1 MKTKQALVGW
11 MKAHPI
17 KAVGFA
23 TLFTGLATFAGFLPH
38 TGEVICLGLF
48 LLLLI
53 IFMVVIAHDS
63 KKWVALLVLAIGL
76 QQVTSEERE
85 EPQGL
90 AWCAAAVIVVGGVAT
105 YCLAKYC
112 SKKFP
117 KTPAKDTNAPP
128 EEFSFVMAAGAD
140 SMAAS
145 ASSGCDSCYI
155 PGGLSP
161 SLLDTEPVKSLEII
175 AEVDYQGDL
184 RISSLMETVVPEG
197 REDASLTREEFDAAI
212 AQHGIQLATRY
223 GDYYFGLNGRPA
235 SQEQVPIFFD
245 HLPDGSLTI
254 RVGDGEQYEV
264 VLERSIDLSRW
275 YPIMRTSI
283 GAGRKYRFMDL
294 TSELQVFYRLRR
306 N

>member
-23 TLFTGLATFAGFLPH
+23 VAFTGLAAFAGFLPR
-38 TGEVICLGLF
+38 TGELICGGLF
-48 LLLLI
+48 ALLL
-53 IFMVVIAHDS
+53 VVFLVILRNDVKRLAF
-63 KKWVALLVLAIGL
+63 LLVLAIGL
-76 QQVTSEERE
+76 QQIKSE

-117 KTPAKDTNAPP
+117 RTPPADTNSPP
-128 EEFSFVMAAGAD
+128 QEFSFVMAAGASSGD
-140 SMAAS
+140 MAAS
-145 ASSGCDSCYI
+145 ASSGCDSCYD
-155 PGGLSP
+155 GMSLRMLSDSQP
-161 SLLDTEPVKSLEII
+161 LKSLEII
-175 AEVDYQGDL
+175 AEVDYQGEL
-184 RISSLMETVVPEG
+184 RISSLMETVVPQD
-197 REDASLTREEFDAAI
+197 REDATITRSEFDAEI

-223 GDYYFGLNGRPA
+223 GDMYFGLNGRPA
-235 SQEQVPIFFD
+235 TQAQVPIFFD

-254 RVGDGEQYEV
+254 QVGSGPQYDV
-264 VLERSIDLSRW
+264 VLERSVDLARW
-275 YPIMRTSI
+275 YPVIRTGI
-283 GAGRKYRFMDL
+283 GVGRKHRFMDL
-294 TSELQVFYRLRR
+294 TGESQIFYRLRR